1 LYYEIYID
9 SLFFMDLIMNFYVIG
24 LTGKWL
30 GRTVTC
36 LRRLAG
42 AAYGAGI
49 FCMTFWVPIGELL
62 GKFIIGGISAFVGM
76 AWIAFSSTGFHAYI
90 KNFAAMLGAAFYMGG
105 IYLFLL
111 ERFLLFSNLKDN
123 IFFQLFFGFAAYLS
137 GSFLFEKS
145 RRKNVSFCRVILQ
158 NEDKKINVRALID
171 TGNSLVEPLSN
182 KPVSILDEKS
192 LKELFGGELPEF
204 YRVVPFSSIGKKKG
218 ILKCFEIPK
227 IWVEYQEEKRVYEK
241 IFVACSDEF
250 VASERCHMILNPR
263 LIKNQEAKEYDI

>member
-1 LYYEIYID
+1 
-9 SLFFMDLIMNFYVIG
+9 
-24 LTGKWL
+24 
-30 GRTVTC
+30 
-36 LRRLAG
+36 
-42 AAYGAGI
+42 
-49 FCMTFWVPIGELL
+49 
-62 GKFIIGGISAFVGM
+62 
-76 AWIAFSSTGFHAYI
+76 
-90 KNFAAMLGAAFYMGG
+90 MLGAAFYMGG